1 MIVLQFPCLKYK
13 TKQIHQ
19 PILNF
24 TVMKFEKEKE
34 WESDMKKWLELFV
47 RVENF
52 GIESINHY
60 LTGTK
65 SLKRLEINS
74 FFKLNTILNTL
85 KS

>member
-34 WESDMKKWLELFV
+34 WENDMKK
-47 RVENF
+47 
-52 GIESINHY
+52 
-60 LTGTK
+60 
-65 SLKRLEINS
+65 
-74 FFKLNTILNTL
+74 
-85 KS
+85 